1 MKPDCPNCQAGN
13 CKHLKNQASH
23 FAAFD
28 ELVTIEPQIFKVSA
42 EEYDKLQKLL
52 DEPPKPNERLRRLL
66 GGNKR

>member
-28 ELVTIEPQIFKVSA
+28 ELSAIQPQIFKVSA
-42 EEYDKLQKLL
+42 EEYDKLEKLL
-52 DEPPKPNERLRRLL
+52 AEPPKVNERLKRLL
-66 GGNKR
+66 KGKE